1 MAKKRE
7 KTRYID
13 LEIKSSAF
21 TAFFR
26 TFGIAGKKRGGID
39 FSEITALRQLL
50 SNERARMLHTLRTK
64 KPDSIYQLAKLL
76 GRDFKSV
83 RKDVELL
90 RHFDLVRLEKG
101 EKGKRKL
108 IKPISNLDVLH
119 LKLKL

>member
-13 LEIKSSAF
+13 LEVKSSAF

-26 TFGIAGKKRGGID
+26 TFGVAGKKRGGID
-39 FSEITALRQLL
+39 FGEITALRQLL
-50 SNERARMLHTLRTK
+50 SDEKARILYTLRTK
-64 KPDSIYQLAKLL
+64 KPSSIYQLAKLL

-90 RHFDLVRLEKG
+90 RHFDLIRLEKG
-101 EKGKRKL
+101 EKGKRKML
-108 IKPISNLDVLH
+108 KPVSNLDVLH
-119 LKLKL
+119 IKLKL